1 MRISLIVLA
10 LLLPL
15 IVASQTSKKPYGVTL
30 ITAPS
35 GSQVAPVPDESAVQ
49 YKFDFTAAKDQ
60 MHFLLELKEYRKG
73 EYVSDLLGD
82 DILKGPVGKGSPVKF
97 RQFLDFSNPKRFC
110 VYTYTG
116 ASMWLKS
123 RACERPL
130 KYVEYQTGNM
140 GEAGIHPL
148 FLVYEDDDKGTVGKM
163 LEKLLIG
170 GKLPARYTPDALDAK
185 RIPHLMFIYYQLQ

>member
-1 MRISLIVLA
+1 MRICLVILA

-15 IVASQTSKKPYGVTL
+15 AVASQTGKKPYGVTL
-30 ITAPS
+30 VTAPS
-35 GSQVAPVPDESAVQ
+35 GSRLAPVPDESAVQ
-49 YKFDFTAAKDQ
+49 YKFGFTAVKDRMQ
-60 MHFLLELKEYRKG
+60 FLLELKEYRRG

-82 DILKGPVGKGSPVKF
+82 DILRGPVGKGSPVNF

-123 RACERPL
+123 RACDRPL
-130 KYVEYQTGNM
+130 KYVEYQTADM

-148 FLVYEDDDKGTVGKM
+148 FLVYEDDDEGTVGKM
-163 LEKLLIG
+163 LEKLLVG
-170 GKLPARYTPDALDAK
+170 GKLPARYTLDALDTK